1 MALALALALA
11 LACSI
16 HKVIL
21 ISEEFIGDAITCLEE
36 ELVKELSEKEVEVR
50 SRAMTP
56 YTATTTSAPTNTT
69 KMVPKWS
76 QNGPKIVP
84 KLSLH
89 QSYRGTFEK
98 AENKLHRTL
107 DYNVDK
113 AEMYSMR
120 NIFHVPSQIYP
131 AWCAKQAGDDA
142 ATDWS
147 DSVATTDA
155 SLRATAKVTREEE
168 DELTLKLKE
177 ARRAVRL
184 GRREKAA
191 NTEQVRIGPGSGQ
204 IASVPGA
211 WAPTLVYL
219 LAS

>member
-1 MALALALALA
+1 M
-11 LACSI
+11 
-16 HKVIL
+16 IL
-21 ISEEFIGDAITCLEE
+21 ISEEFIGDAIVCLEE
-36 ELVKELSEKEVEVR
+36 ELVKELSEKEVQVS

-56 YTATTTSAPTNTT
+56 YTATATSAPTNTT
-69 KMVPKWS
+69 K
-76 QNGPKIVP
+76 IAP

-142 ATDWS
+142 AMDWS

-191 NTEQVRIGPGSGQ
+191 NTEQVRIGPGRGRLQ
-204 IASVPGA
+204 RYLVPAA
-211 WAPTLVYL
+211 WAPTLVHL